1 MAVKDRGCEVGLI
14 GLGVMGRNLA
24 YNMADHG
31 YSVVGY
37 DRDGGKG
44 KELAKGAGRG
54 ESVRGSASL
63 KEFVRL
69 LRQPRTVILLVPA
82 GDAVDRVI
90 KQLLPYLEPGDLIID
105 SGNSRYGD
113 TDRRGRSVA
122 AKGLLFIGM
131 GISGGERGARYGA
144 SLMPGGPWEA
154 YERVRPILEA
164 IAARVDGEPSV
175 AYLGPGSAG
184 HYVKMVHNGIEYGLM
199 QLIAE
204 TYDLMKRGLGLS
216 PAELQSVYH
225 RWHEGE
231 LNSYLLEITLRI
243 LARRDEKS
251 GGPLVDMILDKAGQ
265 KGTGE
270 WTAADALELEV
281 PTPTIDAAVVMRNLS
296 ARKSERE
303 AAARVLDGDPAAFS
317 GDRQG
322 IIDHLG
328 NALYA
333 GFIITYAQGMAL
345 LREAARAHG
354 YGLNLGEVA
363 RVWQGGCIIR
373 AKMLKDIRAAY
384 QAEPQLADI
393 LLDPHLGGEVLRR
406 REDLRQV
413 VCAAGDMG
421 LPVPALAVSL
431 AYFDAYRSNWLPANL
446 IQAQR
451 DFFGAH
457 TYERV
462 DQPGIFHTEW
472 DKT

>member
-1 MAVKDRGCEVGLI
+1 MAATDKGCDVGLI

-31 YSVVGY
+31 YSVAGY
-37 DRDGGKG
+37 DRDGKQA
-44 KELAKGAGRG
+44 KELVGGAGRRQT
-54 ESVRGSASL
+54 VRATASL
-63 KEFVRL
+63 DEFVGRL
-69 LRQPRTVILLVPA
+69 RGPRTVILLVPA

-90 KQLLPYLEPGDLIID
+90 EALSPHLEPGDLIID

-113 TDRRGRSVA
+113 TDRRGGTLA
-122 AKGLLFIGM
+122 TKGFLFMGM

-164 IAARVDGEPSV
+164 IAARVDGEPCV
-175 AYLGPGSAG
+175 AYLGPGSVG

-199 QLIAE
+199 ELIAE

-216 PAELQSVYH
+216 PEELRYVYH
-225 RWHEGE
+225 RWHQGE

-243 LARRDEKS
+243 LARRDEGS
-251 GGPLVDMILDKAGQ
+251 GNPLVDMILDKAGQ

-270 WTAADALELEV
+270 WTAEDALELEV
-281 PTPTIDAAVVMRNLS
+281 PTPTIDAAVMMRNLS
-296 ARKSERE
+296 ARKRERE
-303 AAARVLDGDPAAFS
+303 AAARVLDGNPAVFS

-322 IIDHLG
+322 LIDCLR
-328 NALYA
+328 NALFA
-333 GFIITYAQGMAL
+333 GFIITFAQGMAL
-345 LREAARAHG
+345 MREASRAHG

-373 AKMLKDIRAAY
+373 AKMLRDIRAAY
-384 QAEPQLADI
+384 QTEAELADI
-393 LLDPHLGGEVLRR
+393 LLNPDLGGEVLRR

-421 LPVPALAVSL
+421 LPAPALAVSL
-431 AYFDAYRSNWLPANL
+431 AYFDAYRSGWLPANL

-462 DQPGIFHTEW
+462 DGPGVFHTEW
-472 DKT
+472 DQA